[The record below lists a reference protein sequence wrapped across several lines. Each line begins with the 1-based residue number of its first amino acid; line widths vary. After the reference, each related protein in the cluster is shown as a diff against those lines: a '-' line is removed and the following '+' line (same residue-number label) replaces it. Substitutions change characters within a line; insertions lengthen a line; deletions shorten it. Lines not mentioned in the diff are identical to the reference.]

1 VTRLRRLVVGV
12 VVAAFLLYVL
22 AVGGLFVFQRDFFYP
37 APGAIPAVAT
47 GFEDV
52 RIKTDDGLL
61 LRGFY
66 RPAKPGLRTLLFFHG
81 NGSSLSGSVYATR
94 LLAAQGYGLL
104 LPEYR
109 GYGGNPGSPSE
120 QGLYRDGE
128 AGLAW
133 LAARGIQSDRVV
145 IIGNSMGSGIATEI
159 AARHKV
165 GGLALVSGFASLVR
179 VAGEH
184 FPFVP
189 TSLLVRDRYDNVGK
203 LGSITCPILLL
214 HGTADRTVPVG
225 NAIALAKAQPAAKL
239 ELVPGAGHELIGL
252 DVGQAKILAW
262 LRFDIARIPPSR

>member
-1 VTRLRRLVVGV
+1 MPLSRLVVRGV
-12 VVAAFLLYVL
+12 VTILLLYVL
-22 AVGGLFVFQRDFFYP
+22 ALGGLFLFQRALFYP
-37 APGAIPAVAT
+37 APRSIPAVAA
-47 GFEDV
+47 GFEDI
-52 RIKTDDGLL
+52 RLKTDDGLV
-61 LRGFY
+61 LRAFY
-66 RPAKPGLRTLLFFHG
+66 RPAAPGLRTLVFFHG

-94 LLAAQGYGLL
+94 LLAARGYGLL

-128 AGLAW
+128 AALAW
-133 LAARGIQSDRVV
+133 LSARGVRSDELV
-145 IIGNSMGSGIATEI
+145 IIGNSMGSGVATEI

-184 FPFVP
+184 FPFLP

-203 LGSITCPILLL
+203 LGAITCPILLL

-225 NAIALAKAQPAAKL
+225 NATALARAQPAAQL
-239 ELVPGAGHELIGL
+239 ELVPGADHDLIGHDL
-252 DVGQAKILAW
+252 AQAKMLAW
-262 LRFDIARIPPSR
+262 LRSAVERNPRPS